1 MGSDKRV
8 RVILIDDQDDVR
20 TYLKGILGKLDCDV
34 VGEAENGKKGV
45 ELFKKVK
52 PDLILLDLKMPV
64 MDGGEA
70 LNLIMA
76 DDPDARVILLTAVD
90 DSMDIMSKFDAG
102 AHYYI
107 RKDNPPDKIRSI
119 LEEQINNISET
130 D

>member
-20 TYLKGILGKLDCDV
+20 AYLKSILGKLDCDV

-45 ELFKKVK
+45 ELFKKLK
-52 PDLILLDLKMPV
+52 PDLILLDLRMPV

-70 LNLIMA
+70 LDLIKA

-90 DSMDIMSKFDAG
+90 DSVEILSKFDAG

-107 RKDNPPDKIRSI
+107 QKDNPPDKIRSL
-119 LEEQINNISET
+119 LEEQINKINEM

>member
-20 TYLKGILGKLDCDV
+20 SYLKSILGKLDCDV

-52 PDLILLDLKMPV
+52 PDLVLLDLKMPV
-64 MDGGEA
+64 MNGGEA

-76 DDPDARVILLTAVD
+76 DDPDAQVILLTAVD

-119 LEEQINNISET
+119 LEEQINNISEM

>member
-20 TYLKGILGKLDCDV
+20 SYLKSILGKLDCDV

-52 PDLILLDLKMPV
+52 PDLVLLDLKMPV
-64 MDGGEA
+64 MNGGEA

-76 DDPDARVILLTAVD
+76 DDPDAQVILLTAVD

-102 AHYYI
+102 ARYYI
-107 RKDNPPDKIRSI
+107 QKDSPPDKIRSI
-119 LEEQINNISET
+119 LEEQINNISEM

>member
-20 TYLKGILGKLDCDV
+20 SYLKGILGKLDCDV

-52 PDLILLDLKMPV
+52 PDLVLLDLKMPV

-119 LEEQINNISET
+119 LEEQINNISEM

>member
-8 RVILIDDQDDVR
+8 RVILIDDQEDIR
-20 TYLKGILGKLDCDV
+20 TYLKGILGKLNCDV

-76 DDPDARVILLTAVD
+76 NDPDARVILLTAVD
-90 DSMDIMSKFDAG
+90 DAMDIMSKFDAG
-102 AHYYI
+102 AHFYI

-119 LEEQINNISET
+119 LEEQINNISEM

>member
-76 DDPDARVILLTAVD
+76 NDPDARVILLTAVD
-90 DSMDIMSKFDAG
+90 DSVDIMSKFDAG

-119 LEEQINNISET
+119 LEEQINNIYET

>member
-8 RVILIDDQDDVR
+8 RVILIEDQDDVR

-45 ELFKKVK
+45 ELFKKLK

-70 LNLIMA
+70 LDLIMA

-90 DSMDIMSKFDAG
+90 GSMEIISKFDAG

-119 LEEQINNISET
+119 LEEQINNIREM

>member
-20 TYLKGILGKLDCDV
+20 SYLKSILGKLDCDV

-52 PDLILLDLKMPV
+52 PDLVLLDLKMPV

-119 LEEQINNISET
+119 LEEQINNISEM

>member
-20 TYLKGILGKLDCDV
+20 SYLKSILGKLDCDV

-52 PDLILLDLKMPV
+52 PDLVLLDLKMPV
-64 MDGGEA
+64 MNGGEA

-76 DDPDARVILLTAVD
+76 DDPDAQVILLTAVD

-102 AHYYI
+102 ARYYI
-107 RKDNPPDKIRSI
+107 RKDSPPDKIRSI
-119 LEEQINNISET
+119 LEEQINNISEM

>member
-70 LNLIMA
+70 LDLIMA

-102 AHYYI
+102 AQYYI

-119 LEEQINNISET
+119 LEEQINNISEM

>member
-8 RVILIDDQDDVR
+8 RVILIDDQEDVR

-34 VGEAENGKKGV
+34 VGEAEDGKKGV

-119 LEEQINNISET
+119 LEEQINNISEM

>member
-1 MGSDKRV
+1 MDSDKRV

-64 MDGGEA
+64 MNGGEA
-70 LNLIMA
+70 LDLIMA

-90 DSMDIMSKFDAG
+90 DSVDIMSKFDAG

-119 LEEQINNISET
+119 LEEQINNISEM